1 VKIYTKVVIQLGGQ
15 DEVVEAESFDYFGP
29 VAEAKGPKAP
39 KAAAPQY
46 SVSGKIVE
54 DLYGRGDQPLK
65 TSLGNILKNP
75 GDDPFTQRQLDVL
88 TQRTR
93 GGFGARGLAGSGIA
107 QASEQQALSDFLM
120 QRGEQKQNQAIQI
133 LGTGN
138 SSPTQVT
145 GTTPQPRGF
154 LGLK

>member
-1 VKIYTKVVIQLGGQ
+1 MKIYTKIVINIADGR
-15 DEVVEAESFDYFGP
+15 P
-29 VAEAKGPKAP
+29 VAVESYDYSGPIAQAGGKPKAP
-39 KAAAPQY
+39 KAAPAE
-46 SVSGKIVE
+46 VSPAGKIVT
-54 DLYGRGDQPLK
+54 DLYGRGPLRG
-65 TSLGNILKNP
+65 SLENILANP

-107 QASEQQALSDFLM
+107 QQAEQQAMSDFLM
-120 QRGEQKQNQAIQI
+120 QRGEQKQDQAIKI
-133 LGTGN
+133 LSTGS